1 MNNNRLNICQVS
13 LSGNISII
21 IENIN
26 QFYKHYN
33 NCKFYIICP
42 RREKKYFLKKI
53 NDKNFEIIEEEKLI
67 SIQKFKKIANSFLIK
82 TNYYNAIQP
91 RLAWYYQQALKISF
105 VINFVKRNNK
115 PIIIW
120 DADTILLKKI
130 NFFREKI
137 SEKYGNTSEFH
148 KAYYI
153 TNKKILKKLPNY
165 YISCLSQFI
174 AVTPREIDYLI
185 KKLNKCI
192 RKKKSTAKWIS
203 SIMMNSISKS
213 HHSYN
218 GSMFSEYELIGQSNL
233 LYSYNNQKLIS
244 GVREHLNGRL
254 TYLQLFIV
262 KILGYSYVAYEHSH
276 ENSNSKNMLKRN
288 QKWVSFILLLVRKTS
303 NKFFRGI
310 KHLIISYFKN

>member
-1 MNNNRLNICQVS
+1 MNNDELNICQVS
-13 LSGNISII
+13 LSGNIPII
-21 IENIN
+21 KENIK
-26 QFYKHYN
+26 QFSNNYN

-42 RREKKYFLKKI
+42 SKEKKHFLKKI
-53 NDKNFEIIEEEKLI
+53 NNKNCKIIEEETLI
-67 SIQKFKKIANSFLIK
+67 SFKKFKKISNTFLRK
-82 TNYYNAIQP
+82 KKYHKDIQS
-91 RLAWYYQQALKISF
+91 RLGWYYQQVLKISF
-105 VINFVKRNNK
+105 LINFVKRKNK

-130 NFFREKI
+130 NFFNKKN

-153 TNKKILKKLPNY
+153 TNKQILKKLPNY

-185 KKLNKCI
+185 KKLKNYIKKNKP
-192 RKKKSTAKWIS
+192 TGKWIS
-203 SIMMNSISKS
+203 TIMMSSISKS
-213 HHSYN
+213 HDSYN

-244 GVREHLNGRL
+244 GMREHLNGRL

-276 ENSNSKNMLKRN
+276 KNSDSQNMLRRN
-288 QKWVSFILLLVRKTS
+288 QKWISFIMLLIRKTS

-310 KHLIISYFKN
+310 KHLIVSYFKN

>member
-1 MNNNRLNICQVS
+1 M
-13 LSGNISII
+13 G
-21 IENIN
+21 
-26 QFYKHYN
+26 
-33 NCKFYIICP
+33 
-42 RREKKYFLKKI
+42 
-53 NDKNFEIIEEEKLI
+53 
-67 SIQKFKKIANSFLIK
+67 
-82 TNYYNAIQP
+82 
-91 RLAWYYQQALKISF
+91 WYYQQVLKISF
-105 VINFVKRNNK
+105 LINFVKRKNK

-130 NFFREKI
+130 NFFNKKN

-153 TNKKILKKLPNY
+153 TNKQILKKLPNY

-185 KKLNKCI
+185 KKLKNYIKKNKP
-192 RKKKSTAKWIS
+192 TGKWIS
-203 SIMMNSISKS
+203 TIMMSSISKS
-213 HHSYN
+213 HDSYN

-244 GVREHLNGRL
+244 GMREHLNGRL

-276 ENSNSKNMLKRN
+276 KNSDSQNMLRRN
-288 QKWVSFILLLVRKTS
+288 QKWISFIMLLIRKTS

-310 KHLIISYFKN
+310 KHLIVSYFKN

>member
-1 MNNNRLNICQVS
+1 MNNNELIICQVS
-13 LSGNISII
+13 LSGNIPII

-26 QFYKHYN
+26 QFCKYYE

-42 RREKKYFLKKI
+42 SKEKKIFLKKI
-53 NDKNFEIIEEEKLI
+53 NEKNCEIIEEKNII
-67 SIQKFKKIANSFLIK
+67 SFEKFKKIANFSLKK
-82 TNYYNAIQP
+82 TNYYNIIQP
-91 RLAWYYQQALKISF
+91 RLSWYYQQALKISF
-105 VINFVKRNNK
+105 VINFIKKNNK
-115 PIIIW
+115 PVIIW

-130 NFFREKI
+130 NFFKEKI

-174 AVTPREIDYLI
+174 AVTPREMDYLI
-185 KKLNKCI
+185 KKLNRYI
-192 RKKKSTAKWIS
+192 KKKNSTGKWIS
-203 SIMMNSISKS
+203 TIIMNSILKS
-213 HHSYN
+213 HYSYN

-244 GVREHLNGRL
+244 GIREHLNGRL
-254 TYLQLFIV
+254 TNLQLFIV

-276 ENSNSKNMLKRN
+276 KNSNSKNMLKRN
-288 QKWVSFILLLVRKTS
+288 QKWISLILLLIKKTS

-310 KHLIISYFKN
+310 KHFIFSHLKN

>member
-1 MNNNRLNICQVS
+1 M
-13 LSGNISII
+13 
-21 IENIN
+21 
-26 QFYKHYN
+26 
-33 NCKFYIICP
+33 
-42 RREKKYFLKKI
+42 
-53 NDKNFEIIEEEKLI
+53 
-67 SIQKFKKIANSFLIK
+67 
-82 TNYYNAIQP
+82 
-91 RLAWYYQQALKISF
+91 
-105 VINFVKRNNK
+105 
-115 PIIIW
+115 
-120 DADTILLKKI
+120 
-130 NFFREKI
+130 
-137 SEKYGNTSEFH
+137 
-148 KAYYI
+148 
-153 TNKKILKKLPNY
+153 
-165 YISCLSQFI
+165 
-174 AVTPREIDYLI
+174 TPREIDYLI

-203 SIMMNSISKS
+203 SIMMNTISKS